1 MNEFDHCV
9 LAMQQ
14 HHSGQ
19 GSNPQSGLNFSGLF
33 CCCVSSAKMR
43 LSNSFNPVFISIA
56 LKILVLSLSNKPLV
70 GNTLPKKIEKK

>member
-9 LAMQQ
+9 LAMKR

-19 GSNPQSGLNFSGLF
+19 GSNPQSGLNFSGVS
-33 CCCVSSAKMR
+33 CCCLSSAKMP
-43 LSNSFNPVFISIA
+43 LSNSFIPVFISNA
-56 LKILVLSLSNKPLV
+56 LKILVLSSSNKPLV